1 METPNTDPAAT
12 PVPAVEGEEKLS
24 KKYEH
29 FSFPWIRIHV
39 IANTWHLID

>member
-1 METPNTDPAAT
+1 METPTTEPAAT

-29 FSFPWIRIHV
+29 IFFFHF
-39 IANTWHLID
+39 L